1 MIQGYT
7 YLRIVKASHTWH
19 IFCAH
24 AATCGGD
31 QDRLKRHCYL
41 LSVKRELRCSLSLR
55 QGKISDGF
63 KSKLGSL
70 NLAMRRTAFAIQQV
84 NVFVFREQSIDQI
97 TYLLDDA
104 VRMLSEHRL
113 NCMEA

>member
-1 MIQGYT
+1 
-7 YLRIVKASHTWH
+7 
-19 IFCAH
+19 
-24 AATCGGD
+24 
-31 QDRLKRHCYL
+31 
-41 LSVKRELRCSLSLR
+41 
-55 QGKISDGF
+55 
-63 KSKLGSL
+63 
-70 NLAMRRTAFAIQQV
+70 MRRTALAIQQV